1 MKSVGINSM
10 FLLAILIFTVN
21 GCKKD
26 SKPPVDVTKCKVIS
40 STNNYGKEVY
50 TYDSYGRLTKLEY
63 FDLFGASGGARI
75 YTYGYNSLYLSYS
88 NSTQRDTV
96 LLTTTGMY
104 VYFKGNSYTNRCYTN
119 AANRI
124 DSITLGNSG
133 IGTRILFACKYNADG
148 NLSEINA
155 FDQYKPWYTK
165 TFTYGTEK
173 NVMNYCPESLF
184 WTGGWGPMSIEDLK
198 FQSKQ
203 FYGATISN
211 LLPSAIHFQQFDQNT
226 GAPLGTGS
234 TTTYSY
240 TKDGDG
246 KVTSI
251 LETYETG
258 TTKDISV
265 DYSCP
270 Q

>member
-1 MKSVGINSM
+1 MKALNLSSM
-10 FLLAILIFTVN
+10 AVLSILLFTVN

-26 SKPPVDVTKCKVIS
+26 SKPTVDITKCKVIS
-40 STNNYGKEVY
+40 STDNYGKEIY
-50 TYDSYGRLTKLEY
+50 SYDSYGRITKLEY
-63 FDLFGASGGARI
+63 FDLFGASGGTRI
-75 YTYGYNSLYLSYS
+75 YSYGYNRLYLSYS

-96 LLTTTGMY
+96 LLTTSGLY
-104 VYFKGNSYTNRCYTN
+104 VYFKGNSYTNRCYIN
-119 AANRI
+119 AANQI

-155 FDQYKPWYTK
+155 YDQYKPWYTK

-184 WTGGWGPMSIEDLK
+184 WTGGWGPMSIKDLK
-198 FQSKQ
+198 VQSKQ
-203 FYGATISN
+203 FYGNTISN
-211 LLPSAIHFQQFDQNT
+211 LLPTSIHFQQFDQNT

-234 TTTYSY
+234 TTNFSY

-251 LETYETG
+251 LEDYNNG
-258 TTKDISV
+258 TTNNLKLE
-265 DYSCP
+265 YNCP

>member
-1 MKSVGINSM
+1 MKALNLSSM
-10 FLLAILIFTVN
+10 VVLSILLFTVN

-26 SKPPVDVTKCKVIS
+26 NKPKVDITKCKVIS
-40 STNNYGKEVY
+40 STTNTGKDVY
-50 TYDSYGRLTKLEY
+50 SYDSYGRITKLEY
-63 FDLFGASGGARI
+63 FDLFGASGGSRI
-75 YTYGYNSLYLSYS
+75 YTYGYNSLYLSYA
-88 NSTQRDTV
+88 NSTHRDTV
-96 LLTTTGMY
+96 GLTTSGLY
-104 VYFKGNSYTNRCYTN
+104 YYFIGRSYTNRCYTN
-119 AANRI
+119 AANQI
-124 DSITLGNSG
+124 DSITLGNNG
-133 IGTRILFACKYNADG
+133 IGTRILFICKYNADG
-148 NLSEINA
+148 NLSELNA

-173 NVMNYCPESLF
+173 NIMNYCPESLF

-211 LLPSAIHFQQFDQNT
+211 LLPASIHFQQFDQNT

-251 LETYETG
+251 LEAFDNG
-258 TTKDISV
+258 TTNSLTLE
-265 DYSCP
+265 YSCP

>member
-1 MKSVGINSM
+1 MKALNFNSM
-10 FLLAILIFTVN
+10 VVLSILLFTVN

-26 SKPPVDVTKCKVIS
+26 SKPTVDITKCKVIS

-50 TYDSYGRLTKLEY
+50 SYDSYGRITKLEN
-63 FDLFGASGGARI
+63 FDLFGASGGTRI
-75 YTYGYNSLYLSYS
+75 FTYGYNSLYISYS
-88 NSTQRDTV
+88 NSSHRDTV
-96 LLTTTGMY
+96 LLTSSGLY
-104 VYFKGNSYTNRCYTN
+104 IYYKGSSYFNRCYTN
-119 AANRI
+119 NAGQI
-124 DSITLGNSG
+124 DSITLGYSNS
-133 IGTRILFACKYNADG
+133 TRILFVCKYNSEG
-148 NLSEINA
+148 NLYALNA
-155 FDQYKPWYTK
+155 YDGYKPWYTK

-184 WTGGWGPMSIEDLK
+184 WTGGWGPSSIEDLK

-211 LLPSAIHFQQFDQNT
+211 LLPSSIHFQQFDQNT

-234 TTTYSY
+234 TTNFSY

-251 LETYETG
+251 LEAYTNG
-258 TTKDISV
+258 TTNSLTLE
-265 DYSCP
+265 YSCP